1 MNEKERY
8 AEMSL
13 LETAKEIMK
22 KKKKPRTL
30 ESITKEVF
38 EKKGYSTKDLREV
51 AQFELDFMASGLFI
65 YCGKDKKENQLWDF
79 KDRQKSALLDKDVYN
94 DPLEDDEE
102 ITKNMLQEDNNY
114 EDKNLLIN
122 DDEEPENDEVDDIQE
137 DLGLIEE
144 DAETSVVDSNL
155 YDENGN
161 FNYDE
166 DEEDENDDVEDL
178 SNEFDEEDK

>member
-94 DPLEDDEE
+94 DPLEDDEA
-102 ITKNMLQEDNNY
+102 D
-114 EDKNLLIN
+114 

-144 DAETSVVDSNL
+144 DAETSIVDSNL

-161 FNYDE
+161 FDYDE
-166 DEEDENDDVEDL
+166 DEENENDDVEDL
-178 SNEFDEEDK
+178 SNEFDEDK

>member
-8 AEMSL
+8 AEISL

-38 EKKGYSTKDLREV
+38 EKKNYDLKNLKEV

-65 YCGKDKKENQLWDF
+65 YCGTDKKGNQLWDF
-79 KDRQKSALLDKDVYN
+79 KDRQKSALLDKDVYA
-94 DPLEDDEE
+94 DLLESDEE
-102 ITKNMLQEDNNY
+102 VTKNELREDNSY
-114 EDKNLLIN
+114 EDKSIIID
-122 DDEEPENDEVDDIQE
+122 DDEDNEGNEVDDIQE

-144 DAETSVVDSNL
+144 DSETTVIDAAI

-161 FNYDE
+161 FEYEE
-166 DEEDENDDVEDL
+166 DEEENSDVEDL
-178 SNEFDEEDK
+178 SNEFEDDDK